1 MYRFER
7 HQKHL
12 CNEIKIILSF
22 SRLLSPLLTILNNCL
37 IPLEKPNINAI
48 LILKLRVTVL
58 HIASFYTKLLLC
70 AAFKIKGSNICT
82 KQTFSARVLKRF
94 CMHWYSTSMS
104 TWVLHTLFI
113 LESPCR
119 IAYRMDPLLGI
130 ILWSLDVM
138 INGQEQT

>member
-12 CNEIKIILSF
+12 CNEIKIMISF
-22 SRLLSPLLTILNNCL
+22 SRLLSPLLSI
-37 IPLEKPNINAI
+37 INDFLI
-48 LILKLRVTVL
+48 LISRVTAL
-58 HIASFYTKLLLC
+58 HTESFYTELLLC
-70 AAFKIKGSNICT
+70 AAFKIKGNNICT

-130 ILWSLDVM
+130 IL
-138 INGQEQT
+138 

>member
-12 CNEIKIILSF
+12 GNGIKIILSF
-22 SRLLSPLLTILNNCL
+22 SRLLRPLLSIINNCL
-37 IPLEKPNINAI
+37 IPFEKPNINVI
-48 LILKLRVTVL
+48 FIVLILKSRVTVL

-70 AAFKIKGSNICT
+70 AAFKIKGNNICT

-94 CMHWYSTSMS
+94 CMQWCSTSMS

-113 LESPCR
+113 LDLLVGYCLPCGSFIR
-119 IAYRMDPLLGI
+119 YNPLI
-130 ILWSLDVM
+130 TRRYD
-138 INGQEQT
+138 

>member
-12 CNEIKIILSF
+12 CNEIKIIISF
-22 SRLLSPLLTILNNCL
+22 SRLLNPLFSI
-37 IPLEKPNINAI
+37 INDLSAVFI
-48 LILKLRVTVL
+48 VLLLKLRVTVL
-58 HIASFYTKLLLC
+58 HIASFYTKLVLC

-119 IAYRMDPLLGI
+119 IAYRMVPLLGI

>member
-1 MYRFER
+1 MSAVF
-7 HQKHL
+7 
-12 CNEIKIILSF
+12 IV
-22 SRLLSPLLTILNNCL
+22 
-37 IPLEKPNINAI
+37 

-130 ILWSLDVM
+130 IL
-138 INGQEQT
+138 